1 MPQFGD
7 IEYRVGENMALYA
20 NIDKAKKI
28 LNWNSSTNLQKGIE
42 RTIKWYLS
50 E

>member
-1 MPQFGD
+1 
-7 IEYRVGENMALYA
+7 MALYA

-28 LNWNSSTNLQKGIE
+28 LSWHSETSLQEGIE
-42 RTIKWYLS
+42 RTIKWYLN